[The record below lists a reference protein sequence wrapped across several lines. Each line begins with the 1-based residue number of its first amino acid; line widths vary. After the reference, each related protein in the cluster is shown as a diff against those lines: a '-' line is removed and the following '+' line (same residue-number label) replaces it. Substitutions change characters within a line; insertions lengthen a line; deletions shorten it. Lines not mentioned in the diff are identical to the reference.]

1 MASTSLCDDQ
11 KPYAPELRFTAVL
24 TDSTRTVRFER
35 VTPTYSYSVTNTQ
48 PLALS
53 FSAIIDE
60 EVPEVEL
67 ALA

>member
-1 MASTSLCDDQ
+1 M
-11 KPYAPELRFTAVL
+11 RFTAVL